1 MKILW
6 AKANKILP
14 VHSGGDIRS
23 YNLARQLG
31 ERHDLTFF
39 SYYDGAPDAAYEQT
53 LREHFPGA
61 VCVCT
66 GQRYDTALRR
76 GLDYALRLPRQAPYA
91 VSRFDSRAV
100 QLQLKQWYA
109 EQAFDVAVC
118 DFLDAAV
125 NFPKELNIPTVLFQ
139 HNVESEIW
147 RRHAETEKN
156 PARRPI
162 YGLEFGKMLAYEKA
176 AVQRFPHVI
185 AVSEHDR
192 RLMSAWVDQSRVTV
206 VPTGVDLRQYHPDFS
221 DRELAPLVVFVGAM
235 DWEPNVDAVEFFCKE
250 IWPSVLTQIPQATF
264 RIVGRNPDRRV
275 QRLAGN
281 SIEVTGK
288 VPAVID
294 HLREAA
300 VVVVPLR
307 IGGGTRLK
315 IYEAMAAGK
324 AVVSTSVGAEGLDVH
339 HGRDIV
345 LADNTKAFAEAIFML
360 LEDSNVRREYE
371 RTAAELAAGYAW
383 SAVSVRFEEALEKV
397 AGHAPVSP
405 AGQYVGSPAGRA
417 ASSGPMV

>member
-1 MKILW
+1 LKILW

-23 YNLARQLG
+23 YNLARELAA
-31 ERHDLTFF
+31 RHELTFF
-39 SYYDGAPDAAYEQT
+39 SYYDGAPDEAYEKT

-61 VCVCT
+61 LSLCT
-66 GQRYDTALRR
+66 GRRSDTILRR
-76 GLDYALRLPRQAPYA
+76 GLDYAMRIPSPAPYA
-91 VSRFDSRAV
+91 VSRFASCAV
-100 QLQLKQWYA
+100 QAQLKRWYA

-125 NFPKELNIPTVLFQ
+125 NFPKELNTPTVLFQ

-147 RRHAETEKN
+147 RRHAETETNLVK
-156 PARRPI
+156 RPL
-162 YGLEFGKMLAYEKA
+162 YRMEFSKMLAYEKA
-176 AVQRFPHVI
+176 AVRRFPHVI

-192 RLMSAWVDQSRVTV
+192 KLMSAWVEASRLSV
-206 VPTGVDLRQYHPDFS
+206 VPTGVDLRQYQPDFS
-221 DRELAPLVVFVGAM
+221 DRELAPLVMFVGAM
-235 DWEPNVDAVEFFCKE
+235 DWEPNMDAAEFFCKE
-250 IWPSVLTQIPQATF
+250 VWPSVLAQIPQAKF

-275 QRLAGN
+275 QQLADR

-288 VPAVID
+288 VPSVID

-307 IGGGTRLK
+307 VGGGTRLK

-339 HGRDIV
+339 HGRDII
-345 LADNTKAFAEAIFML
+345 LADSPAAFTDSIVTL
-360 LEDSNVRREYE
+360 LRDHELRKRYE
-371 RTAAELAAGYAW
+371 HAAAELASGYGW
-383 SAVSVRFEEALEKV
+383 HAVGRKLEAVLEKTL
-397 AGHAPVSP
+397 GLGMAPVGSRF
-405 AGQYVGSPAGRA
+405 AGTVARA
-417 ASSGPMV
+417 ADGPIA

>member
-1 MKILW
+1 LKILW

-14 VHSGGDIRS
+14 VQSGGELRS
-23 YNLARQLG
+23 YNLARQLAS
-31 ERHDLTFF
+31 RHELTFF
-39 SYYDGAPDAAYEQT
+39 SYHDGAPDEAYEKT

-91 VSRFDSRAV
+91 VSRFAARAV
-100 QLQLKQWYA
+100 QLQLKRWFA

-125 NFPKELNIPTVLFQ
+125 NFPKELTIPTVLFQ

-147 RRHAETEKN
+147 RRHAEQETN

-162 YGLEFGKMLAYEKA
+162 YALEFSKMLAYEKA
-176 AVQRFPHVI
+176 TVQRFPHVI

-192 RLMSAWVDQSRVTV
+192 KLMSAWVDPSRVTV
-206 VPTGVDLRQYHPDFS
+206 VPTGVDLSQYQPDFS
-221 DRELAPLVVFVGAM
+221 ERELRPLVVFVGAM
-235 DWEPNVDAVEFFCKE
+235 DWEPNIDAVEFFCKE
-250 IWPSVLTQIPQATF
+250 VWPSVLSHIPQAKF
-264 RIVGRNPDRRV
+264 RIVGRNPERRV

-339 HGRDIV
+339 HGRDII
-345 LADNTKAFAEAIFML
+345 LGDNPKAFAEAILTL
-360 LEDSNVRREYE
+360 LADSGLRRQYE
-371 RTAAELAAGYAW
+371 RAAAELAAGYAW
-383 SAVSVRFEEALEKV
+383 TAVSGRFEEVLEKV
-397 AGHAPVSP
+397 AGHAPLSP
-405 AGQYVGSPAGRA
+405 GGQYVGSPAGRA
-417 ASSGPMV
+417 ASSGRMV